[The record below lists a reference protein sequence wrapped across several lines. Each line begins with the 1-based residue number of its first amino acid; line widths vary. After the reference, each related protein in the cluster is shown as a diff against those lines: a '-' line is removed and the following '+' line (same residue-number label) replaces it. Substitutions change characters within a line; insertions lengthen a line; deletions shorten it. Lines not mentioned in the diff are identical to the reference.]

1 MLWAGFYWGWVD
13 FVNKW
18 IINIYRRGVAS
29 ADIFCNIAIVL
40 GVLTFFGVG
49 VKRESSENLELY
61 P

>member
-1 MLWAGFYWGWVD
+1 MLWAGFYWGKID

-40 GVLTFFGVG
+40 GVLTFWGRG
-49 VKRESSENLELY
+49 EKGIQ
-61 P
+61 